1 MGCRCNPVGYRVGVN
16 KDWSNRYLNKS
27 GKEFGKAIAQDE
39 LIRKYLY
46 KEFNDAIIESVGIER
61 LTNKNSFDKESNKDQ
76 EEVIVYMSVGQ
87 PALITEEA
95 KQQATKYIEKLVRR
109 IKWKTCIKECEPV
122 NKYKVTLVVS
132 QYKNTNWSAR
142 ALARRIADQIAN
154 RVPFRI
160 AQLNAIKDAMN
171 NKVLGIKTHCS
182 GRLGGVEMAR
192 VDNQS
197 KGFIPISTIRCDL
210 DYAYETSKTVMGIIG
225 VKVWINRGEIL
236 KKAGKGVE
244 LSKIQNTPV
253 ELVSSN
259 RKPKNESK

>member
-1 MGCRCNPVGYRVGVN
+1 MGYRCNPVGYRVGVN
-16 KDWSNRYLNKS
+16 KNWSNRYLNKT
-27 GKEFGKAIAQDE
+27 GKDFGKAIAMDDE
-39 LIRKYLY
+39 IRKYLA
-46 KEFNDAIIESVGIER
+46 KLFNEAIVESIGIER
-61 LTNKNSFDKESNKDQ
+61 LTNKNSFDKESNKEQ
-76 EEVIVYMSVGQ
+76 EEIIIYISVGQ
-87 PALITEEA
+87 LALVTDEL
-95 KQQATKYIEKLVRR
+95 KDQATKYIEKMVRKS
-109 IKWKTCIKECEPV
+109 KWRTCVKECEPIK
-122 NKYKVTLVVS
+122 KYKVTLVVS
-132 QYKNTNWSAR
+132 QYKNTNWSAK

-171 NKVLGIKTHCS
+171 NKVLGIKTHCA

-236 KKAGKGVE
+236 KKSGKGVE
-244 LSKIQNTPV
+244 LNKIQVTPAD
-253 ELVSSN
+253 LVGSKRSH
-259 RKPKNESK
+259 RKENN